1 MPVPSSLLS
10 CKVSP
15 RQRRVTVQQRHLMF
29 LDIPCPHE
37 AVWAQLNDEQR
48 AAAVEVLARLIVQ
61 TALPDDT
68 IEENSDD

>member
-1 MPVPSSLLS
+1 
-10 CKVSP
+10 
-15 RQRRVTVQQRHLMF
+15 MF

-61 TALPDDT
+61 TALPDDK
-68 IEENSDD
+68 IEENTDD